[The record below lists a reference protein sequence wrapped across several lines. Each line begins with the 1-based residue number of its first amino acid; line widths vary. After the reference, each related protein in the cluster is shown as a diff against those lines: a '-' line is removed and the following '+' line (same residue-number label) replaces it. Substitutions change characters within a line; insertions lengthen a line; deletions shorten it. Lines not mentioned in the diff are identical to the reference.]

1 MNYSI
6 TVALLEDLVRHV
18 THQVNI
24 SSSLGK
30 CYHDI
35 GNAGAE
41 EVHLTVCSNVVML
54 YFMDNNINV
63 EKIFTNYNLYVYK
76 LHLLPMYLQNV
87 HILIKKI

>member
-1 MNYSI
+1 M
-6 TVALLEDLVRHV
+6 RHV

-30 CYHDI
+30 FYHDT

-41 EVHLTVCSNVVML
+41 EVHLTVCNNVVVL

-63 EKIFTNYNLYVYK
+63 EKIFTNYNLYISYIFY
-76 LHLLPMYLQNV
+76 LPTDV
-87 HILIKKI
+87 HILIKEI

>member
-18 THQVNI
+18 THQVSI

-30 CYHDI
+30 FYHDT

-41 EVHLTVCSNVVML
+41 EVHLTVCSNVVVL
-54 YFMDNNINV
+54 YFNINV
-63 EKIFTNYNLYVYK
+63 EKIFTNYNLYISYIFY
-76 LHLLPMYLQNV
+76 LPIECTYPD
-87 HILIKKI
+87 